1 MALIMHS
8 QPYSMMN
15 EKERI
20 SMLKF
25 TVLFIISLL
34 TLTNLFISAVSAT
47 EKTLAT
53 LSNDENKNTYLLIV
67 DSDKDNQ
74 AIKTFYKDV
83 YSNGKR
89 ITREVLDYNILIN
102 KGLILEQRD
111 KYVILK
117 LKSFNFDK
125 EQGGIITI
133 DTLYNGANGLRKS
146 YDIQMAK
153 TKTDWALIN
162 EGKIVNKI
170 FIQTNKVMLL
180 GSVGIKNLV
189 MK

>member
-1 MALIMHS
+1 MFKS
-8 QPYSMMN
+8 
-15 EKERI
+15 
-20 SMLKF
+20 
-25 TVLFIISLL
+25 LFLFAISLL
-34 TLTNLFISAVSAT
+34 TFTNLFTSIVSAS
-47 EKTLAT
+47 EQTLAT

-67 DSDKDNQ
+67 DTDKDDQ
-74 AIKTFYKDV
+74 TIKTFYKDV
-83 YSNGKR
+83 YSSGKK
-89 ITREVLDYNILIN
+89 ISRETLDYNILIN

-117 LKSFNFDK
+117 LKSLNFDK

-133 DTLYNGANGLRKS
+133 DTLYNGTNGSRKS

-162 EGKIVNKI
+162 GGKIVKKI
-170 FIQTNKVMLL
+170 FIQTNKIMIL